1 MVVFDIVQ
9 KIINMTSKDISSVT
23 DQLAK
28 TVVDEQYELSFKGK
42 GLKLDT
48 AKDGNLSLYP
58 L

>member
-1 MVVFDIVQ
+1 
-9 KIINMTSKDISSVT
+9 MTSKDISSLT
-23 DQLAK
+23 DQLAN

-48 AKDGNLSLYP
+48 AKDGNLSLFP